1 MMFIPMKQKFLLLA
15 SVAALSLM
23 SGCKADTAA
32 SPGVQLIENARKS
45 GLPTVVEFGAT
56 SCTTCRN
63 MKPILEATALQ
74 LQGKAHVVVIDLNK
88 DYAAASQFNIRMMP
102 TQVFFATDGH
112 ETGRHLGGMAQT
124 EIVQRLGLNNVG
136 NAGN

>member
-1 MMFIPMKQKFLLLA
+1 MMLTRVSRLLFFFTVAVSFAFLA
-15 SVAALSLM
+15 
-23 SGCKADTAA
+23 GCNDETSA
-32 SPGVQLIENARKS
+32 SPGVQLVENARQS

-74 LQGKAHVVVIDLNK
+74 LQGRAHVVVIDLNK

-102 TQVFFATDGH
+102 TQVFFAADGR
-112 ETGRHLGGMAQT
+112 ETGRHLGGMTQT
-124 EIVQRLGLNNVG
+124 EIVQRLGFG
-136 NAGN
+136 NEAR

>member
-1 MMFIPMKQKFLLLA
+1 MIFTRMKRIFIAIASAGAIALLA
-15 SVAALSLM
+15 
-23 SGCKADTAA
+23 GCKGETSA
-32 SPGVQLIENARKS
+32 SPGVQLVENARQS

-74 LQGKAHVVVIDLNK
+74 LQGRAHVVVIDLNK

-102 TQVFFATDGH
+102 TQVFFAADGR
-112 ETGRHLGGMAQT
+112 ETGRHLGGMTQA
-124 EIVQRLGLNNVG
+124 EIVQRLGFG
-136 NAGN
+136 NEGS

>member
-1 MMFIPMKQKFLLLA
+1 MMLTRMKRIFFVVASAVAIAFLA
-15 SVAALSLM
+15 
-23 SGCKADTAA
+23 GCNGETAA
-32 SPGVQLIENARKS
+32 SPGVQLVENARQS

-74 LQGKAHVVVIDLNK
+74 LQGRAHVVVIDLNK

-102 TQVFFATDGH
+102 TQVFFAADGR
-112 ETGRHLGGMAQT
+112 ETGRHLGGMTQA
-124 EIVQRLGLNNVG
+124 EIVQRLGFG
-136 NAGN
+136 YEGQ

>member
-1 MMFIPMKQKFLLLA
+1 
-15 SVAALSLM
+15 M
-23 SGCKADTAA
+23 SACQADTAV

-45 GLPTVVEFGAT
+45 GQPTVVEFGAT

-74 LQGKAHVVVIDLNK
+74 LQGRAHVVVIDLNK

-102 TQVFFATDGH
+102 TQVFFAPDGK
-112 ETGRHLGGMAQT
+112 ETGRHLGGIAQV
-124 EIVQRLGLNNVG
+124 EIVQRLGFGEVSN
-136 NAGN
+136 

>member
-1 MMFIPMKQKFLLLA
+1 MMLTRMKRIFFVIASAGAIALLA
-15 SVAALSLM
+15 
-23 SGCKADTAA
+23 GCNGETVA
-32 SPGVQLIENARKS
+32 SPGVQLVENARQS

-74 LQGKAHVVVIDLNK
+74 LQGRAHVVVIDLNK

-102 TQVFFATDGH
+102 TQVFFAADGR
-112 ETGRHLGGMAQT
+112 ETGRHLGGMAQA
-124 EIVQRLGLNNVG
+124 EIVQRLGLG
-136 NAGN
+136 NEGR

>member
-1 MMFIPMKQKFLLLA
+1 MMLTRMKRIFFVVASAVAIALLA
-15 SVAALSLM
+15 
-23 SGCKADTAA
+23 GCNGETAA
-32 SPGVQLIENARKS
+32 SPGVQLVENARQS

-74 LQGKAHVVVIDLNK
+74 LQGRAHVVVIDLNK

-102 TQVFFATDGH
+102 TQVFFAADGR
-112 ETGRHLGGMAQT
+112 ETGRHLGGMTQT
-124 EIVQRLGLNNVG
+124 EIVQRLGFG
-136 NAGN
+136 NEAR

>member
-1 MMFIPMKQKFLLLA
+1 MMYIRMNKAFLLLA
-15 SVAALSLM
+15 SVAAFILM
-23 SGCKADTAA
+23 NGCQADTAV

-45 GLPTVVEFGAT
+45 GQPTVVEFGAT

-74 LQGKAHVVVIDLNK
+74 LQGRAHVVVIDLNK

-102 TQVFFATDGH
+102 TQVFFAADGK
-112 ETGRHLGGMAQT
+112 ETGRHLGGMAQA
-124 EIVQRLGLNNVG
+124 EIVQRLGFGEVSN
-136 NAGN
+136 